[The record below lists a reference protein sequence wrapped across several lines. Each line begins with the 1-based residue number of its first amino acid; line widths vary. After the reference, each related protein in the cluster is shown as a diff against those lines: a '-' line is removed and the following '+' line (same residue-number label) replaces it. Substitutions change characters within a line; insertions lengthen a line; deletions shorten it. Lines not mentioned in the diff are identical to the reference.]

1 MNKTTL
7 FNTAFISGILL
18 LSAGALLQIT
28 HHPAGPIFNLIQ
40 TVSFLIM
47 VLVLLFRIRKPGQ
60 STPVKRPLNLQL
72 LALLIC
78 LRSFNDSLPGGTS
91 WQIILTG
98 VLVLVTLSMVLITL
112 YYSKKK
118 NQILEEGA

>member
-1 MNKTTL
+1 MTKTTL
-7 FNTAFISGILL
+7 FNTAYIFCILL

-47 VLVLLFRIRKPGQ
+47 VLVLLFRIWKPGQ
-60 STPVKRPLNLQL
+60 SIPVKRPLNLQFL
-72 LALLIC
+72 VLLIC
-78 LRSFNDSLPGGTS
+78 LRSFSNSLPGGKS
-91 WQIILTG
+91 WQIILSG
-98 VLVLVTLSMVLITL
+98 ISVLLMLGMVLITL

-118 NQILEEGA
+118 KQILEEEA